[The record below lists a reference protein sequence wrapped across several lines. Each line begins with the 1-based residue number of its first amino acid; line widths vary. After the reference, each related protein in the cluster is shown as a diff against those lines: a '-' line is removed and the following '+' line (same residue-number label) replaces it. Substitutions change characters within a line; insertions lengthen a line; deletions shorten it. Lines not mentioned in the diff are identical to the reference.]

1 MAAGRADR
9 PGPLRR
15 ARRPA
20 GPAHPGHPGPAGHP
34 VIEVLRAGALTT
46 VQDQGR
52 PGWAHLGVPRSGALD
67 PAALRLANRLV
78 GNPEHAAGLEITLT
92 GCELRFTRAFTVAL
106 TGTPV
111 DVLVERRPS
120 DAPAGA
126 GRPVGRRPA
135 DEPSGGRGP
144 VERRPG
150 DTGRPLSL
158 PAGAILRIGPARVG
172 VRSWLAVSGGIA
184 VDPVLGS
191 RATDT
196 LSGLGP
202 PPLRDGDRLPV
213 GDPTGPPAP
222 VDLTVAPAVPA
233 GLRLALRPGPRQ
245 DWFTPAALD
254 LLLRTAYTI
263 SPASNRVGAR
273 LAGAA
278 LPRAVAG
285 ELPSE
290 GLVLG
295 AVQVPPDG
303 QPLIFLADHP
313 TTGGYPV
320 IGVVDDVTPL
330 AQARPG
336 TTVTFHG
343 PQR

>member
-1 MAAGRADR
+1 M
-9 PGPLRR
+9 
-15 ARRPA
+15 
-20 GPAHPGHPGPAGHP
+20 
-34 VIEVLRAGALTT
+34 IEVLRAGALTT

-92 GCELRFTRAFTVAL
+92 GCELRFTRAVTVAL
-106 TGTPV
+106 TGAPV

-120 DAPAGA
+120 DAP
-126 GRPVGRRPA
+126 PVERQ
-135 DEPSGGRGP
+135 P

-158 PAGAILRIGPARVG
+158 PAGATLRIGPARAG
-172 VRSWLAVSGGIA
+172 VRSWLAVAGGIA
-184 VDPVLGS
+184 VEPVLGS

-213 GDPTGPPAP
+213 GAPTGPPAP

-233 GLRLALRPGPRQ
+233 GLRLTLHPGPRQ

-254 LLLRTAYTI
+254 LLLSTAYAV

-273 LAGAA
+273 LVGAA

>member
-1 MAAGRADR
+1 MSAA
-9 PGPLRR
+9 
-15 ARRPA
+15 
-20 GPAHPGHPGPAGHP
+20 
-34 VIEVLRAGALTT
+34 IEVLRAGALTT
-46 VQDQGR
+46 VQDLGR
-52 PGWAHLGVPRSGALD
+52 AGYAHLGVPRSGALD

-78 GNPEHAAGLEITLT
+78 GNPETTAGLEITLT
-92 GCELRFTRAFTVAL
+92 GCELRFTRAVAVAL
-106 TGTPV
+106 TGAPV
-111 DVLVERRPS
+111 DVLVERHL
-120 DAPAGA
+120 GA
-126 GRPVGRRPA
+126 VP
-135 DEPSGGRGP
+135 P

-150 DTGRPLSL
+150 DPGRPLSL
-158 PAGAILRIGPARVG
+158 PAGAILRVGPARVG
-172 VRSWLAVSGGIA
+172 LRTWLAVTGGIA
-184 VDPVLGS
+184 VEPVLGS
-191 RATDT
+191 RSTDT

-202 PPLRDGDRLPV
+202 PPLRDGDRLPL
-213 GDPTGPPAP
+213 GPATGPPAP
-222 VDLTVAPAVPA
+222 VDATPTPPVPTR
-233 GLRLALRPGPRQ
+233 LRLDLRLGPRH

-254 LLLRTAYTI
+254 LLLHTPYAV
-263 SPASNRVGAR
+263 SPSSNRVGAR
-273 LAGAA
+273 LTGAA

-320 IGVVDDVTPL
+320 LGVVTDVTPL